1 MSFLSVGL
9 TASSGYRG
17 TIRHK
22 ILPSR
27 DHATIRQR

>member
-9 TASSGYRG
+9 TASSGYR
-17 TIRHK
+17 IRHK

>member
-27 DHATIRQR
+27 DQVRQR